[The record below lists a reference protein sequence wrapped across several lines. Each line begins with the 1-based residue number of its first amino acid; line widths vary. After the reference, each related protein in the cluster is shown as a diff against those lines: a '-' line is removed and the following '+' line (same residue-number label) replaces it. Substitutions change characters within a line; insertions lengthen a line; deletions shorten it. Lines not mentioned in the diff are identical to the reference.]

1 MTDMEDRET
10 RTAAQGPGG
19 VWTSIREALRGSEQD
34 FTEGSLNRA
43 VGLLAIPMVLEMAGE
58 SLFAVVDAFFVARLG
73 AEALAAVGLT
83 ESVLEIIYAVA
94 VGLAMAT
101 TAVVARRFG
110 EKDKRAAARTAVQ
123 AIYIGV
129 ALSVVFGT
137 IGAIWAPDILRLMGA
152 DEATVSGGTMYTRIL
167 YASMISILLL
177 FINNAIY
184 RGAGDAAMAMRS
196 IWLANGINVVLD
208 PLLILGI
215 GPFPELG
222 LMGAAVATTIGRSTG
237 VLYQLWGLSRG
248 KRLRVRR
255 EDLPIDFG
263 LIGRILRVSA
273 GGIGQMF
280 IATASYIGL
289 IRILATFG
297 SVVLAG
303 YVIAIRVVIFIILP
317 AWGVAN
323 AAATLVGQNLGARKP
338 DRAERAV
345 WITGIWNMAFMA
357 VVTVLFVLFAER
369 IVGDG
374 GSANHQLRLRLLCVG
389 HGGSAGVQRGGRHR
403 DSDVGQFCLLLGD
416 PDPARLVAGDRHR
429 SGASGGVPGDRD
441 RLLTVGRVRDDPVPA
456 REVEGKGSVGED
468 LRLSRRGRQGM
479 DARSATFPATR
490 RRAPEPFPP
499 PHPVASHARPV
510 ASPPC
515 RAAPS

>member
-345 WITGIWNMAFMA
+345 
-357 VVTVLFVLFAER
+357 
-369 IVGDG
+369 DG

-403 DSDVGQFCLLLGD
+403 DSDVGQFRLLLGD

-441 RLLTVGRVRDDPVPA
+441 RLLAVGRVRDDPVPG

-468 LRLSRRGRQGM
+468 LRLFRRGRPGM
-479 DARSATFPATR
+479 DARSATVPATR
-490 RRAPEPFPP
+490 RPAPEPFPP
-499 PHPVASHARPV
+499 PCPAASLARPV

-515 RAAPS
+515 RAAAS